1 MKYKVGDKVL
11 IRSDLKLY
19 EIYGCNSITQDMME
33 FVGKICTIQDVNE
46 EDYNLV
52 EDPKNYFWTD
62 EMIECR
68 VGISMISTPITCQ
81 TELNMS
87 SRFLSVDIATKADI
101 CTASSANYV
110 LWKGSSSKE
119 DKYMNI
125 EQIKIIV
132 PNKVVE
138 VYFTDGLK
146 EKMICHEDDTF
157 DLRNCLFL
165 AFAKHMY
172 KDTFTV
178 EGIEYKANEMK
189 FMKKYVKLV
198 DVALKKHKNAEAAA
212 EKAKAEEERVKA
224 TAERKKA
231 KLAKYKAR
239 CKEKY
244 RQKRIAEQTEAYV
257 NAMMLYDQIMCG
269 CEDCNC
275 TLERTCGADC
285 SDDLK

>member
-11 IRSDLKLY
+11 IRSDLINFENFGY
-19 EIYGCNSITQDMME
+19 YSFVPDME
-33 FVGKICTIQDVNE
+33 PYKGKICTIEAIDGTGYFLK
-46 EDYNLV
+46 EDG
-52 EDPKNYFWTD
+52 DKFFWTD

-68 VGISMISTPITCQ
+68 VGTSTRPTSISCNAVP
-81 TELNMS
+81 NVS
-87 SRFLSVDIATKADI
+87 SRDLSYDVSTTADT
-101 CTASSANYV
+101 CTASIADYR

-119 DKYMNI
+119 EKDMNI
-125 EQIKIIV
+125 TQIKIIA

-146 EKMICHEDDTF
+146 EKMVCHEDDIF

-165 AFAKHMY
+165 ALAKHMY
-172 KDTFTV
+172 KDTYTV
-178 EGIEYKANEMK
+178 EGVEYKANEMK

-224 TAERKKA
+224 TVERKKA

-275 TLERTCGADC
+275 TLERTCDSAC

>member
-19 EIYGCNSITQDMME
+19 EIYGSNSITQDMME

-46 EDYNLV
+46 ENYNLV

-68 VGISMISTPITCQ
+68 VGISMISTPISCNAVPNVGS
-81 TELNMS
+81 LY
-87 SRFLSVDIATKADI
+87 LSYDVATKADV
-101 CTASSANYV
+101 CTVSSVKWN
-110 LWKGSSSKE
+110 GSSSKE
-119 DKYMNI
+119 EKDMNI
-125 EQIKIIV
+125 TQIKIIV

-146 EKMICHEDDTF
+146 EKMVCHEDDIF

-165 AFAKHMY
+165 ALAKHMY
-172 KDTFTV
+172 KDTYTV

-189 FMKKYVKLV
+189 LMKKYVKLV
-198 DVALKKHKNAEAAA
+198 DAALKKHKNAEAAA

-257 NAMMLYDQIMCG
+257 NAMMLYDKLMCG

-275 TLERTCGADC
+275 TLERTCDADC

>member
-19 EIYGCNSITQDMME
+19 EIYGSNSITQDMME

-46 EDYNLV
+46 ENYNLV

-68 VGISMISTPITCQ
+68 VGISMISTPISCNAVPNVGS
-81 TELNMS
+81 LY
-87 SRFLSVDIATKADI
+87 LSYDVATKADV
-101 CTASSANYV
+101 CTVSSVKWN
-110 LWKGSSSKE
+110 GSSSKE
-119 DKYMNI
+119 EKDMNI
-125 EQIKIIV
+125 TQIKIIV

-146 EKMICHEDDTF
+146 EKMVYHEDDIF

-165 AFAKHMY
+165 ALAKHMY
-172 KDTFTV
+172 KDTYTV

-189 FMKKYVKLV
+189 LMKKYVKLV
-198 DVALKKHKNAEAAA
+198 DAALKKHKNAEAAA

>member
-19 EIYGCNSITQDMME
+19 GIYGYNSITQDMME
-33 FVGKICTIQDVNE
+33 FVGKICTIQNVNK

-62 EMIECR
+62 EMIAYK
-68 VGISMISTPITCQ
+68 VGQPMISMPISC
-81 TELNMS
+81 NAVSNVS
-87 SRFLSVDIATKADI
+87 SRYLSYDVATKADV
-101 CTASSANYV
+101 CTVSSVDYK
-110 LWKGSSSKE
+110 LWNGSSSKE
-119 DKYMNI
+119 EKDMNI
-125 EQIKIIV
+125 TQIKIIV

-138 VYFTDGLK
+138 VYFTEGLK
-146 EKMICHEDDTF
+146 EKMVCHEDDTF

-165 AFAKHMY
+165 ALAKHMY
-172 KDTFTV
+172 KDTYTV
-178 EGIEYKANEMK
+178 EGVEYKANEMK

-212 EKAKAEEERVKA
+212 EKAKAEEERAKA

-257 NAMMLYDQIMCG
+257 NAMMLYDKLMCG

-275 TLERTCGADC
+275 TLERTCDSAC

>member
-11 IRSDLKLY
+11 IRSDLINFENFGHY
-19 EIYGCNSITQDMME
+19 SFVPDME
-33 FVGKICTIQDVNE
+33 PYKGKICTIEAIDGTGYFLK
-46 EDYNLV
+46 EDG
-52 EDPKNYFWTD
+52 DKFFWTD
-62 EMIECR
+62 EMIAEK
-68 VGISMISTPITCQ
+68 VVEVTHKAEDYPTID
-81 TELNMS
+81 LNKPW
-87 SRFLSVDIATKADI
+87 VDLVE
-101 CTASSANYV
+101 NY
-110 LWKGSSSKE
+110 KE
-119 DKYMNI
+119 KYMNI

-146 EKMICHEDDTF
+146 EKMVCHEDDTF

-172 KDTFTV
+172 KDTYTV

-189 FMKKYVKLV
+189 LMKKYVKLV
-198 DVALKKHKNAEAAA
+198 DTALKKHKNAEAAA

-224 TAERKKA
+224 TVERKKA

-275 TLERTCGADC
+275 TLERTCDAAC

>member
-19 EIYGCNSITQDMME
+19 GNYGCNSITQDMME
-33 FVGKICTIQDVNE
+33 FVGKICTIQNVNE

-62 EMIECR
+62 EMITCK
-68 VGISMISTPITCQ
+68 VGQPMISIPISCKADVCTV
-81 TELNMS
+81 S
-87 SRFLSVDIATKADI
+87 SVDYK
-101 CTASSANYV
+101 
-110 LWKGSSSKE
+110 LWNGSSSKE
-119 DKYMNI
+119 EKDMNI
-125 EQIKIIV
+125 TQIKIIV

-146 EKMICHEDDTF
+146 EKMVCHEDDTF

-172 KDTFTV
+172 KYAYTV

-275 TLERTCGADC
+275 TLERTCDADC